1 MLRCCCLLLTL
12 LAPSILA
19 AEIQTLSG
27 KKLAGEPI
35 GLDGQSLILRT
46 PDGEVRH
53 PIADVLAIGLGAEP
67 AVAGPFV
74 GVELTDGSSLNCVKT
89 TFGPKAL
96 EVKLTTD
103 QELSIP
109 YTAIASI
116 CRDAH
121 DARIRAEF
129 QQFAARRGRFD
140 QVAVR
145 SEGRLNALDGT
156 LGDGLAGGDG
166 LEFSVAGSDQKSA
179 PKLDRVAGFVFAN
192 RGDPAAPPT
201 ICRVY
206 DVGRNRLA
214 AADVRWTNAGVTI
227 KTSTGLTVAYPS
239 TASLTRLDFSQGKLV
254 WLSDLTPA
262 RAETRISTEDSPS
275 FGQFVRYRR
284 DRNLENGP
292 LRIDGTTFARG
303 LGIHAGT
310 VLVYELGGEYSQFRA
325 MVGVDESV
333 QTDSRVELVVDG
345 DGRELFRGTVS
356 RRDPLRPLTLDV
368 RNVRQLTIEVRP
380 VGLLEL
386 GGEINLADARISK

>member
-1 MLRCCCLLLTL
+1 MPRRWCWLLFLIAPSL
-12 LAPSILA
+12 LAA
-19 AEIQTLSG
+19 DIQTLSG
-27 KKLAGEPI
+27 KKVSGEPV
-35 GLDGQSLILRT
+35 GLDKQSLILRT
-46 PDGEVRH
+46 PDGEIRH
-53 PIADVLAIGLGAEP
+53 PIADVLAITLAAEP
-67 AVAGPFV
+67 TVAGPFV
-74 GVELTDGSSLNCVKT
+74 AVELTDGTALHCVKA
-89 TFGPKAL
+89 TFRPKHL
-96 EVKLTTD
+96 DVKLTTE

-156 LGDGLAGGDG
+156 LGDGLPGGDG
-166 LEFSVAGSDQKSA
+166 LEFSIAGSDQKSS

-192 RGDPAAPPT
+192 RADPAAPPA

-206 DVGRNRLA
+206 DIGRNRLA
-214 AADVRWTNAGVTI
+214 AADVRWSDSGVTV

-239 TASLTRLDFSQGKLV
+239 AASLTRLDFSQGKLV

-262 RAETRISTEDSPS
+262 RAETRIGTEDGPS

-284 DRNLENGP
+284 DKNLENGP

-310 VLVYELGGEYSQFRA
+310 VLVYELNGEYSQFRA

-356 RRDPLRPLTLDV
+356 RRDPLRPLTLDI
-368 RNVRQLTIEVRP
+368 RDVRQLTIEVRP

-386 GGEINLADARISK
+386 GAEVNLADAKVSK